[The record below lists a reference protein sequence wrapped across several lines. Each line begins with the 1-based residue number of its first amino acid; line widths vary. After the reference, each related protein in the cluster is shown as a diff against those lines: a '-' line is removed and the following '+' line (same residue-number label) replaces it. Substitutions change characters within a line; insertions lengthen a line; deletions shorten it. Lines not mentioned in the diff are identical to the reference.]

1 MGLCCRHGI
10 HVSLD
15 DPFIKTYR
23 VSLGFIDDMKVFFD
37 NGLSCSHVG
46 HALDQNYIML
56 HVVVD
61 VRVKSLSNILV
72 KHLEIEGI
80 VCWSIEAKFIDTL
93 GGE

>member
-1 MGLCCRHGI
+1 
-10 HVSLD
+10 
-15 DPFIKTYR
+15 
-23 VSLGFIDDMKVFFD
+23 
-37 NGLSCSHVG
+37 VG

-56 HVVVD
+56 HGVVD
-61 VRVKSLSNILV
+61 VCVKSLSNILV